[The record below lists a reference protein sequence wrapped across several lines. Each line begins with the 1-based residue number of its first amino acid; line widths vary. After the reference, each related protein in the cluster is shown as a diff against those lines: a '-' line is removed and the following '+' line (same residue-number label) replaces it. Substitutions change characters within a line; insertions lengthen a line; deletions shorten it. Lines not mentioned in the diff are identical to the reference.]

1 MPIPLS
7 LPKSPRAAV
16 RDATVAGLAR
26 SKMAPPAADLVRA
39 YRAACADANTLPD
52 TLTLQCM
59 AERAPTLTARG
70 DAPVMAVLS
79 MFMAGDLPHVTSLHF
94 GRAALAAPTVAA
106 LADFLR
112 SENRSV
118 SELRLNGAKLRDGGA
133 SALLAAVVAAGAA
146 SALRSLHLGSNKLR
160 PRTAFS
166 LAAAIG
172 DAKVAGGISRLS
184 HLDLSNNYFGCDGVD
199 ALQCA
204 ASLRAENDRPL
215 DIHLSGNLV
224 KVEVLNGITHGVGVI
239 LALVIGSVLVYRSSK
254 VLPAYQTF
262 AIALYVL
269 SLCTMFLSS
278 CLYHCFFRL
287 PAAQRFWHTADHC
300 SIFILIAGSYTPFVA
315 CYTLDPLTIAG
326 PIVLAVVWIS
336 AIVGVLI
343 AFKVV
348 RASDHV
354 RSGFALAMGWVG
366 LAVVRTIFHRMS
378 SFILGLVVA
387 GGLAYSGGVVFYLAG
402 KRRPMMHVYWH
413 LAVML
418 GGGLHMYGLWNH
430 VSVRAAL
437 QGKFEV

>member
-1 MPIPLS
+1 MPLS
-7 LPKSPRAAV
+7 LPQSPRAAV
-16 RDATVAGLAR
+16 RDAAGAALAG
-26 SKMAPPAADLVRA
+26 SKMVPAAADLVRA
-39 YRAACADANTLPD
+39 YRAACAEANTLPD

-59 AERAPTLTARG
+59 AERTPTLSARG

-94 GRAALAAPTVAA
+94 GRAALGPVTVAA
-106 LADFLR
+106 LAKFLR
-112 SENRSV
+112 TENHSV

-133 SALLAAVVAAGAA
+133 SALLAAVVAAGGA
-146 SALRSLHLGSNKLR
+146 SPLRSLHLGSNKLR
-160 PRTAFS
+160 PRTALS
-166 LAAAIG
+166 IAAAIG
-172 DAKVAGGISRLS
+172 DAKVAGGLARLS
-184 HLDLSNNYFGCDGVD
+184 QLDLSNNYFGVAGVE
-199 ALQCA
+199 ALQHA
-204 ASLRAENDRPL
+204 ASVHEEENGRPL
-215 DIHLSGNLV
+215 DIRVSGNLV
-224 KVEVLNGITHGVGVI
+224 LVEVLNGVTHGIGVM

-254 VLPAYQTF
+254 VLPGYQTLAMAVF
-262 AIALYVL
+262 VL

-300 SIFILIAGSYTPFVA
+300 SIFVLIAGSYTPFVA
-315 CYTLDPLTIAG
+315 CYTLDPLTVAG

-348 RASDHV
+348 RASDRV

-366 LAVVRTIFHRMS
+366 IAVVRTIFFRMS
-378 SFILGLVVA
+378 TLILSLVVA
-387 GGLAYSGGVVFYLAG
+387 GGLSYSGGVFFYLAG

-418 GGGLHMYGLWNH
+418 GGGIHMYALWNH

-437 QGKFEV
+437 LGQPGV